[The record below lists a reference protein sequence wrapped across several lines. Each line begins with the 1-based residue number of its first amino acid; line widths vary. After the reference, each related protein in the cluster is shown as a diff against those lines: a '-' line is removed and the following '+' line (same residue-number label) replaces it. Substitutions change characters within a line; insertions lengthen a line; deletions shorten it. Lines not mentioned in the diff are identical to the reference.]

1 MNVVINIRFQS
12 FRVILRDNT
21 GGGSVTAPS
30 RGIRSISETERSA
43 LYPSCVESLG
53 SSSSLVFVD
62 NDEGLIRRVT
72 TEIHVLRREGGSL
85 FEKNGN
91 RGWREGWV
99 GLETRVYRLLDF
111 AELTLDLAAPV
122 KRAGASLDDGHLLRF
137 VASAAA
143 HQVAAVDTDTRVVA
157 LSTMGAENAEFRVLL
172 AERG

>member
-30 RGIRSISETERSA
+30 REIRSISETERSA

-53 SSSSLVFVD
+53 SSSFLVFVD

-157 LSTMGAENAEFRVLL
+157 LSTVGAENAEFRVLL

>member
-21 GGGSVTAPS
+21 GGSSVTAPS

-43 LYPSCVESLG
+43 LYPSRVESLG

-157 LSTMGAENAEFRVLL
+157 LSTVGAENAEFRVLL

>member
-43 LYPSCVESLG
+43 LYSSCVESLG

-72 TEIHVLRREGGSL
+72 TEIHVLRREGDSL

-157 LSTMGAENAEFRVLL
+157 LSTVGAENAEFRVLL

>member
-1 MNVVINIRFQS
+1 M
-12 FRVILRDNT
+12 
-21 GGGSVTAPS
+21 
-30 RGIRSISETERSA
+30 
-43 LYPSCVESLG
+43 
-53 SSSSLVFVD
+53 D
-62 NDEGLIRRVT
+62 NDEDD
-72 TEIHVLRREGGSL
+72 EIDSGNDERLPKCVLRQEGGSL

-91 RGWREGWV
+91 RGGEKWV

-157 LSTMGAENAEFRVLL
+157 LSTVGAENAEFRVLL

>member
-1 MNVVINIRFQS
+1 M
-12 FRVILRDNT
+12 
-21 GGGSVTAPS
+21 
-30 RGIRSISETERSA
+30 
-43 LYPSCVESLG
+43 ESLG
-53 SSSSLVFVD
+53 FHLLLSSSSTTTKTTK
-62 NDEGLIRRVT
+62 LIRRVT

-157 LSTMGAENAEFRVLL
+157 LSTVGAENAEFRVLL

>member
-1 MNVVINIRFQS
+1 MKI
-12 FRVILRDNT
+12 
-21 GGGSVTAPS
+21 GG
-30 RGIRSISETERSA
+30 
-43 LYPSCVESLG
+43 
-53 SSSSLVFVD
+53 
-62 NDEGLIRRVT
+62 
-72 TEIHVLRREGGSL
+72 
-85 FEKNGN
+85 KK
-91 RGWREGWV
+91 WV

-157 LSTMGAENAEFRVLL
+157 LSTVGAENAEFRVLL